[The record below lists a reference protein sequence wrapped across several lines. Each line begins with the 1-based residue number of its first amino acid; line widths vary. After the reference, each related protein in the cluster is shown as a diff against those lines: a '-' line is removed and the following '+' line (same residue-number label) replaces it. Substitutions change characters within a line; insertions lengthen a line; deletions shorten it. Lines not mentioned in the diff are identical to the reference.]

1 MIRTKKI
8 KNPVKT
14 RIFLV
19 LDATLLGF
27 LHLQHRKYLIMKR
40 YALLV
45 FAFVSLCTS
54 CSLESKGPDGFYLEV
69 VPIDSVEMP
78 EYFVQGEI
86 YEINIT
92 YTQPNSCY
100 YFNDFIYEIDGQ
112 ERTVVVVNTV
122 YTDDSNT
129 CIDNPEEVTVHF
141 NFSVTGNETYVF
153 KFYQGEDEEGED
165 QYYIVEVPVM
175 EGRPDSR
182 NQAQVKD

>member
-1 MIRTKKI
+1 
-8 KNPVKT
+8 
-14 RIFLV
+14 
-19 LDATLLGF
+19 
-27 LHLQHRKYLIMKR
+27 MKR
-40 YALLV
+40 YALFV
-45 FAFVSLCTS
+45 FAFISIFTS
-54 CSLESKGPDGFYLEV
+54 CNIDDNDNYDFYLEV
-69 VPIDSVEMP
+69 VPIDSVELP

-122 YTDDSNT
+122 YADVDNT
-129 CIDNPEEVTVHF
+129 CVYNPEEVTVHF

-175 EGRPDSR
+175 DGRPDSR